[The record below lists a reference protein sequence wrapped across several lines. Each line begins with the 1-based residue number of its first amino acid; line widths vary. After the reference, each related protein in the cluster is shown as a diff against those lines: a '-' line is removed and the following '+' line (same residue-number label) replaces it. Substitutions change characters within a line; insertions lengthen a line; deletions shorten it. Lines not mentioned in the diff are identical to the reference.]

1 MFPHFFNDG
10 LWCVFHLSGWVKVM
24 LHDVTQY
31 KNVWNDFDL
40 DWWLFLFIPIYI
52 YIICI
57 NKYVQIYIQYT
68 IYNYTYTCIS
78 YCTCKHTQK
87 HTGIVTLYICKWE
100 PYMLTLLTV
109 SFDTFQQNHAFFI
122 EGHWQKCWEC
132 LDLLAIS
139 TTYMYLYTHVW
150 IMYMHATWCI
160 HN

>member
-1 MFPHFFNDG
+1 VCFPSI
-10 LWCVFHLSGWVKVM
+10 WLSEG
-24 LHDVTQY
+24 DVTWCHTIQECL
-31 KNVWNDFDL
+31 K
-40 DWWLFLFIPIYI
+40 WLWFGLMIILIYTHIYI

-57 NKYVQIYIQYT
+57 NKYMQIYIQYT

-87 HTGIVTLYICKWE
+87 HTWIVTLYICKWE

>member
-57 NKYVQIYIQYT
+57 NKYMQIYIQYT

-87 HTGIVTLYICKWE
+87 HTWIVTLYICKWE